1 MEANHYMSPPCACG
15 KVLRIALNLVEI
27 TKESPPTTGASY
39 GIPYTCFQPET
50 SGFWPPKLFS
60 RLLGFEQVGV
70 GFTFP
75 CLRRLRGA
83 LLFDLEFDFFTT
95 VFPVLPSSREL
106 FLVFSRPFFGFF
118 FQFLNFLLPDP
129 WARADRLFSQ
139 QLFKVGRVNRAGL
152 WSDGTGPI
160 PPLAESGSAITHA
173 GLCLSG
179 IGLSSRLA
187 EYKSAIDFLKP
198 REMILKFDGS
208 DPHRNSQITFET

>member
-1 MEANHYMSPPCACG
+1 MEANHYMSPPCAYG

-118 FQFLNFLLPDP
+118 FIF
-129 WARADRLFSQ
+129 FSQ
-139 QLFKVGRVNRAGL
+139 IH
-152 WSDGTGPI
+152 GP
-160 PPLAESGSAITHA
+160 ERTDFF
-173 GLCLSG
+173 
-179 IGLSSRLA
+179 LSS
-187 EYKSAIDFLKP
+187 YSKSVVWTGRDCDPMGQDQFP
-198 REMILKFDGS
+198 R
-208 DPHRNSQITFET
+208 SQNPEVQ